1 MAKLILDETQPRAVS
16 LSYSWW
22 MMALIGA
29 ALGVLY
35 WGLTM
40 LVGHFIIDPLFCSD
54 AVNAS
59 TCSNSVGIS
68 GNVAGILVATIG
80 LGVLVRLSIL
90 RPLIIAIAT
99 AAALWGLAGWTD
111 GLGWAEI
118 VAWSTLLYALCYIL
132 FSWISRYAK
141 SVPVLVAAV
150 TIVIIARIVLVL

>member
-35 WGLTM
+35 WVLTL

-54 AVNAS
+54 AVRAS
-59 TCSNSVGIS
+59 TCSSSVEIS

-80 LGVLVRLSIL
+80 LGILVRLNVL
-90 RPLIIAIAT
+90 RPLIVAIAT
-99 AAALWGLAGWTD
+99 AAILWGLASWTD
-111 GLGWAEI
+111 GLGWAEV
-118 VAWSTLLYALCYIL
+118 VAWSVLLYALCYVL
-132 FSWISRYAK
+132 FSWISRYAR
-141 SVPVLVAAV
+141 SVPVLVAVVA
-150 TIVIIARIVLVL
+150 IVMIARIVLVL